1 MDLLQRVM
9 LHRHQGG
16 EGGMPSWWRK
26 WAPGPRSAEP
36 GVAALTTAEMA
47 RLAALGI
54 RPMELTGRLR
64 LVLPVG
70 CARDFTQTRAILLTG
85 GARDQVEAAIQVLIA
100 RGAHCDC
107 EVFQALNE
115 PPRCLLWHQRP
126 QGGTA

>member
-1 MDLLQRVM
+1 M
-9 LHRHQGG
+9 L
-16 EGGMPSWWRK
+16 SWWRK
-26 WAPGPRSAEP
+26 WLPERSPPEP
-36 GVAALTTAEMA
+36 GVPALTAAEVA

-54 RPMELTGRLR
+54 HPGELTGRLR

-70 CARDFTQTRAILLTG
+70 CARDFTQTRAILRTG
-85 GARDQVEAAIQVLIA
+85 SARDQVDAAIQALIA

-126 QGGTA
+126 RPQGGPV

>member
-1 MDLLQRVM
+1 MA
-9 LHRHQGG
+9 
-16 EGGMPSWWRK
+16 PWWRR
-26 WAPGPRSAEP
+26 WAQGPRPPEP
-36 GVAALTTAEMA
+36 GAPALTAAEVA

-54 RPMELTGRLR
+54 RPVELTGRLR

-85 GARDQVEAAIQVLIA
+85 SARAQVDAAIQALVA

-126 QGGTA
+126 RPQGGTA

>member
-1 MDLLQRVM
+1 V
-9 LHRHQGG
+9 
-16 EGGMPSWWRK
+16 P
-26 WAPGPRSAEP
+26 
-36 GVAALTTAEMA
+36 ALDTAELA

-54 RPMELTGRLR
+54 HPVELLGRLR

-85 GARDQVEAAIQVLIA
+85 GARAQIDAAIGALIA

-126 QGGTA
+126 RPQGGNV

>member
-1 MDLLQRVM
+1 
-9 LHRHQGG
+9 
-16 EGGMPSWWRK
+16 MPSWWRK
-26 WAPGPRSAEP
+26 WAPGARPPQA
-36 GVAALTTAEMA
+36 GVPALTAAELA

-70 CARDFTQTRAILLTG
+70 CARDFTQTRAILRTG
-85 GARDQVEAAIQVLIA
+85 GAHDQLEAAIQALMA

-107 EVFQALNE
+107 EVFQVLNE

-126 QGGTA
+126 RPQGGTI